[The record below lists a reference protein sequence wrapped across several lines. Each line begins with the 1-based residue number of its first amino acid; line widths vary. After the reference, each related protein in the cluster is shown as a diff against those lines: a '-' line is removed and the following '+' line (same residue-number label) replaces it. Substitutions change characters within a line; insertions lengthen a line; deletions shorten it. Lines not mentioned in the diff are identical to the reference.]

1 MARARRYALA
11 TRVRLEVYTVEAGT
25 VMRDL
30 HRLSL
35 ELFASR
41 ATALGYVGA
50 VGVLGLHL
58 AWGWAKATPR
68 LGLEKRHVARATA
81 LGQALVAFITLG
93 FAASPLYVHFGLLA
107 GGAAAL

>member
-41 ATALGYVGA
+41 ATALLAPGGANYPSPNVGFESSQ
-50 VGVLGLHL
+50 VVRSLHVSREL
-58 AWGWAKATPR
+58 LFP
-68 LGLEKRHVARATA
+68 L
-81 LGQALVAFITLG
+81 
-93 FAASPLYVHFGLLA
+93 AASARLPPI
-107 GGAAAL
+107 

>member
-1 MARARRYALA
+1 M
-11 TRVRLEVYTVEAGT
+11 RLEVYTVEAGT

-41 ATALGYVGA
+41 ATALGCVGA
-50 VGVLGLHL
+50 VGVLGHL
-58 AWGWAKATPR
+58 AWGWAKRRRGSASSGTSRARPR
-68 LGLEKRHVARATA
+68 RP
-81 LGQALVAFITLG
+81 ALVALITLG
-93 FAASPLYVHFGLLA
+93 FAASPPRHFGLLA